1 MKISKNAT
9 GIVIPY
15 YNASEH
21 IVKVINKALEYADI
35 VVLVND
41 NSPQPL
47 PEELKKRD
55 GVVVL
60 NNIENLG
67 VGGATKKGFEYLKDI
82 PFVEVVIKLDAD
94 NQMDSTYIPEMA
106 DAILEGTCHF
116 VKGNRF
122 RDFRALKEM
131 PALRR
136 FGNLWLS
143 FLSKAATGYWNCFDF
158 NNGFFAISSKTLKLV
173 DKDSLSNNYFFETSL
188 ISELYFQKATVKEIA
203 MPAIYGG
210 EKSNMKLFK
219 MPAHFTINLLKV
231 FFNRIWKSYF
241 VYDFNIGTIYL
252 LFGLTLFFGGV
263 IFGGYNWYHYSS
275 IDKFTPLGTIMI
287 SALLIILGFQLLLQA
302 IQFDIFNTPKSVANE

>member
-1 MKISKNAT
+1 MEVSKNAT

-21 IVKVINKALEYADI
+21 IVKVVNKALHHSNF

-47 PEELKKRD
+47 PFELQDRQ
-55 GVVVL
+55 GVHVL
-60 NNIENLG
+60 QNIENLG
-67 VGGATKKGFEYLKDI
+67 VGGATKKGFEFLQSI
-82 PFVEVVIKLDAD
+82 ENVEVIIKLDAD
-94 NQMDSTYIPEMA
+94 DQMDTDYIPEMA
-106 DAILEGTCHF
+106 HSILNGSSQF

-122 RDFRALKEM
+122 RDLRALKEM

-158 NNGFFAISSKTLKLV
+158 NNGFFAISTKALKLV

-188 ISELYFQKATVKEIA
+188 IAELYYQKATIKEIA
-203 MPAIYGG
+203 MPAIYGD

-252 LFGLTLFFGGV
+252 LFGLPLFFGGV
-263 IFGGYNWYHYSS
+263 LFGGYNWYHYSS
-275 IDKFTPLGTIMI
+275 VDKFTPLGTIMI

-302 IQFDIFNTPKSVANE
+302 IQFDIFNTPKSGANE